1 MKAGGPSALRT
12 ARALRRQPVGV
23 DGFSAIVAGE
33 TTLSTCINKIW
44 LLGDGKPAAREQIA
58 RAKPRQ
64 ERPFCGRPF

>member
-1 MKAGGPSALRT
+1 LTVFLPS
-12 ARALRRQPVGV
+12 
-23 DGFSAIVAGE
+23 SVAGE

-58 RAKPRQ
+58 RARRRQ